1 VRAAREKL
9 ERVQQQAEAG
19 AASRR
24 QVEAAEAELQQA
36 KDDAVLAD
44 TLGAG
49 IGVEELTEEQSAAMT
64 EAAARRLTREQARLS
79 GQAKLVAEG
88 VAPRVSLAPYEQQVA
103 DARRMVDV
111 AQERARS
118 LAEIAAMIRAE
129 QELETAPGEPAAFIG
144 PMPVMTR
151 FAGGGQFSNSDFK
164 RVVLAYEKEFERK
177 LPVSARGETAL
188 HHSMG
193 FNHAGRV
200 DVAVNPDQAEG
211 KWLMQYL
218 EKSNIPYF
226 AFRYRVAG
234 QATAPHI
241 HIGPPSTRL
250 RASD

>member
-1 VRAAREKL
+1 
-9 ERVQQQAEAG
+9 
-19 AASRR
+19 
-24 QVEAAEAELQQA
+24 
-36 KDDAVLAD
+36 
-44 TLGAG
+44 
-49 IGVEELTEEQSAAMT
+49 
-64 EAAARRLTREQARLS
+64 
-79 GQAKLVAEG
+79 
-88 VAPRVSLAPYEQQVA
+88 
-103 DARRMVDV
+103 
-111 AQERARS
+111 
-118 LAEIAAMIRAE
+118 
-129 QELETAPGEPAAFIG
+129 LETAPGEPAAFIG

-188 HHSMG
+188 HRSMG